1 MNFIQFK
8 IMRNSQTS
16 TKFLLPIKVFI
27 AFRFFTFHSFYSN
40 FDIIIAL
47 LAPCNKIKPPYETE
61 PGSPAE
67 NAVVISPRVC
77 MFVCFQRRKIPSVY
91 TEEND
96 VYR

>member
-1 MNFIQFK
+1 
-8 IMRNSQTS
+8 MRDSQTS
-16 TKFLLPIKVFI
+16 TEFLLPIKVL

-67 NAVVISPRVC
+67 NAVVISPHVC
-77 MFVCFQRRKIPSVY
+77 VCVCVFSAKKDS
-91 TEEND
+91 
-96 VYR
+96 